1 MLTAIVLAAGKSSR
15 MGRTKALL
23 PIGEHETFLSRIV
36 NTFRSAGVTDV
47 VVVIGHDARAII
59 ERHTELRDVRFVVN
73 ERYEEGQFSSL
84 LTGLNAVAHD
94 ADGAL
99 VTLVDLPLV
108 SAATIE
114 AVVDRHRTTG
124 APIIRPAS
132 GTRHGHPIFV
142 ARSLFAE
149 IRSGD
154 PRTGAKPIVRRHA
167 SVDGDVPVDDEGAFF
182 DVDTPSDYDRVT
194 DEQRRDT
201 QPGK

>member
-1 MLTAIVLAAGKSSR
+1 VLTAIVLAAGKSSR

-36 NTFRSAGVTDV
+36 NTLRSAGVTDV
-47 VVVIGHDARAII
+47 IVVVGHDARAII

-84 LTGLNAVAHD
+84 LAGLNAVAQD

-99 VTLVDLPLV
+99 VTLVDVPLV
-108 SAATIE
+108 SATTIE
-114 AVVDRHRTTG
+114 AVVDRHRATV

-154 PRTGAKPIVRRHA
+154 PSTGAKPIVRRHA

-194 DEQRRDT
+194 DERRRDT
-201 QPGK
+201 QPHK